1 MRHATHAGAHPRH
14 SHRGKALRI
23 RQRERGPRGERHV
36 LRVDP
41 HGRCGHRGRMDDGL
55 VAGPPARCY
64 HRAADRNRRLPLRF
78 LIHLGPCRALDDAC
92 HPAAHDAAA
101 VRRVHDR
108 LHVHLQDTALH
119 HANLKSL
126 PAHFDPIPP
135 MAYRKRASEIFA
147 LYCVSANRVSA
158 AVTATSLCVTST
170 IELKPNLYRW
180 LASERADRK
189 STRLNSSHGY
199 ISYAV
204 FCLKK
209 KKTHNKHERCRQ
221 TPHA

>member
-1 MRHATHAGAHPRH
+1 MAPRTGCALSISGERQHNVFTGINQRCQLSNLFDFFQRVTPGLRHGRVYIHQHHRLQCPWDKRPNFRDHQRSRIRMRHAT
-14 SHRGKALRI
+14 
-23 RQRERGPRGERHV
+23 
-36 LRVDP
+36 
-41 HGRCGHRGRMDDGL
+41 
-55 VAGPPARCY
+55 
-64 HRAADRNRRLPLRF
+64 
-78 LIHLGPCRALDDAC
+78 
-92 HPAAHDAAA
+92 AHDAAA

-180 LASERADRK
+180 LASERASRAIDTCC
-189 STRLNSSHGY
+189 SATLICWINVTRSKKLSLTSNWT
-199 ISYAV
+199 
-204 FCLKK
+204 FCE
-209 KKTHNKHERCRQ
+209 TTR
-221 TPHA
+221 